1 MAGQGNPGLDGA
13 HAAAAEFL
21 VAFAEAPGELGQA
34 PGDAHEGVAVLGQ
47 TLAADAAAA
56 LEAG

>member
-1 MAGQGNPGLDGA
+1 MAGQGHPGLDGA

-21 VAFAEAPGELGQA
+21 VAFAEARGVLGQA
-34 PGDAHEGVAVLGQ
+34 PGDTHEGVAVFGQ
-47 TLAADAAAA
+47 ALAADPAAT